1 MRPRLLGRGRRSSR
15 TSGLVGMARF
25 NEAPAFGPGKAPGQR
40 RSPPCKPRFNEAPAF
55 GPGKAPA
62 SPIVRVTPGQM
73 ASMRPRLLGRGR
85 PSYRLWRRC
94 FRLPRFNEAPAF
106 GPGKALAD
114 LSHGFDLD
122 LFGLQ

>member
-85 PSYRLWRRC
+85 PSLTS
-94 FRLPRFNEAPAF
+94 LTVSTLTSLGFNEAPAF
-106 GPGKALAD
+106 GPGKARR
-114 LSHGFDLD
+114 
-122 LFGLQ
+122 